1 MATVKE
7 IKEEIAKRRFADEEA
22 LRKMEEEICDL
33 GVARRLYAEHEVVML
48 DGTEMTDEDY
58 DNMVKEIDAEIK
70 TKEQERDEF
79 KRELRR
85 RHSGYYHRQIRDEQR
100 KAREAEREAERENRK
115 AMIEERKRRKREQE
129 QK

>member
-7 IKEEIAKRRFADEEA
+7 MKEEIAKRRLADEEA
-22 LRKMEEEICDL
+22 FRKMEEEICDL
-33 GVARRLYAEHEVVML
+33 EIARRLYAEHEVVML

-58 DNMVKEIDAEIK
+58 DNMVKEIDAEIEV
-70 TKEQERDEF
+70 KEQERDEF

-85 RHSGYYHRQIRDEQR
+85 RHTSYYHRQIRDEQR
-100 KAREAEREAERENRK
+100 KAREAEREAAMEARR
-115 AMIEERKRRKREQE
+115 AMIEERKKNR